1 MFSFLSI
8 EFALSFIAFFGLYW
22 ACYRQPQWQ
31 NILLTITSYTIIYLM
46 ASMTAVAILFTYTC
60 IIYFINKKMQQQPNK
75 KKKFLLAGVVF
86 SIAQLSLFKYYDF
99 FREHVSQFLTA
110 LQFDSSGLMANLLF
124 PLGLSYYS
132 FQGISYLYHRYKH
145 DHDVA
150 DFNFMQLMTHF
161 SFFPTITAGPIA
173 RAKPVASLTDIH
185 HQPCG
190 MSQQLCQTTPRQLL
204 YPILALSLLLL
215 ALFKKWWLAGWLAEH
230 WVNPIFENP
239 MQYHSL
245 EILVA
250 IYAYT
255 LQLFL
260 DFSGYS
266 EMMIAFGLLLGFRL
280 PMNFRAPLLAH
291 NIRVFWE
298 RWHISLSTWI
308 RDYIYIPL
316 GGNRAGFTRTQLN
329 LFIAMGLSG
338 IWHGSSLNFL
348 LWGLLHGGAI
358 VLLNCS
364 EYFIHRRY
372 QIPIAES
379 RNLLAKKGRWGKI
392 LGVFMTVQFVC
403 FCFVFFRASS
413 WQEATQ
419 VFSALWQNMT
429 QVAWTNNPYY
439 MLILFSIAW
448 LCYPAVL
455 KHGTRV
461 RPYFLHLPIYMQATL
476 LFIAFVIIMIFAPSG
491 IPGFIYANF

>member
-22 ACYRQPQWQ
+22 ALYRKPQWQ
-31 NILLTITSYTIIYLM
+31 NLLLAVASYAVIYLM
-46 ASMTAVAILFTYTC
+46 AGEIAVGILFAYTC
-60 IIYFINKKMQQQPNK
+60 IVYFLSQKLRYSTQKKSW
-75 KKKFLLAGVVF
+75 FITGVIFTVL
-86 SIAQLSLFKYYDF
+86 QLSVFKYYDF
-99 FREHVSQFLTA
+99 FREHLSQFLTT
-110 LQFDSSGLMANLLF
+110 LNFDSSGLMANLLF
-124 PLGLSYYS
+124 PLGISYYS
-132 FQGISYLYHRYKH
+132 FQGISYLYSRYKN
-145 DHDVA
+145 DDDVPL
-150 DFNFMQLMTHF
+150 FNFSQLLCHF

-173 RAKPVASLTDIH
+173 RAKNINSLTDITN
-185 HQPCG
+185 QPCG
-190 MSQQLCQTTPRQLL
+190 MGQQLTQNAPRQILF
-204 YPILALSLLLL
+204 PMLALSLILL

-280 PMNFRAPLLAH
+280 PVNFRSPLLAH

-316 GGNRAGFTRTQLN
+316 GGNRAGFGKTQFN
-329 LFIAMGLSG
+329 LLVAMGLSG

-348 LWGLLHGGAI
+348 LWGLLHGGAV
-358 VLLNCS
+358 VLLNCT
-364 EYFIHRRY
+364 EYFYHKRY
-372 QIPIAES
+372 QVPISES
-379 RNLLAKKGRWGKI
+379 RNKLANKGRWGKM
-392 LGVFMTVQFVC
+392 LGIFFTVQFVC
-403 FCFVFFRASS
+403 FCFVFFRATT
-413 WQEATQ
+413 WDDATQ
-419 VFSALWQNMT
+419 IFTALWVNT
-429 QVAWTNNPYY
+429 GLFTWTNNPYY
-439 MLILFSIAW
+439 MLVLFTACWLLYPLILKWSIQ
-448 LCYPAVL
+448 L
-455 KHGTRV
+455 
-461 RPYFLHLPIYMQATL
+461 RPYLQHLPIFMQATL
-476 LFIAFVIIMIFAPSG
+476 LFIGFVIVMIFAPSG